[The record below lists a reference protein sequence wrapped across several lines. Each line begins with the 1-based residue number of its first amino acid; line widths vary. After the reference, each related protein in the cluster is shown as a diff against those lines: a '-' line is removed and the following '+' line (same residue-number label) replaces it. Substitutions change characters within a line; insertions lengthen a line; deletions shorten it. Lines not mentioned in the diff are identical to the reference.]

1 MNPTAIV
8 KKYWSILKR
17 CLNDKKI
24 LCKSP
29 LFHCDKF
36 ITGFKEK
43 AEHLNSFFQSNVLQS
58 TMAVSFPLI
67 WFIILTKN
75 YLILCLIET
84 MLVK

>member
-43 AEHLNSFFQSNVLQS
+43 AEHLNSFFQSNVL
-58 TMAVSFPLI
+58 
-67 WFIILTKN
+67 
-75 YLILCLIET
+75 
-84 MLVK
+84 